1 MSRSGYTD
9 DDEDGR
15 LNLYRANVDR
25 TIAGKRGQAFLREMA
40 AALDAMPVKELVAG
54 DIVRDDGHVCA
65 IGSVALAR
73 KLDVSKLDV
82 YDGDEVGKTFGI
94 TRILACEIA
103 YENDEHRS
111 YDYEAHRFTEET
123 PEGRWKRMRAWV
135 ASCLRP
141 EPTATGVAGV

>member
-1 MSRSGYTD
+1 MSRSGYSD
-9 DDEDGR
+9 DCEAGR
-15 LNLYRANVDR
+15 LNFYRANVDR
-25 TIAGKRGQAFLREMA
+25 TIAGKRGQQFLREMS

-65 IGSVALAR
+65 IGAVAIAR
-73 KLDVSKLDV
+73 KLDVSRLDV

-111 YDYEAHRFTEET
+111 YDYEARRFTAET
-123 PEGRWKRMRAWV
+123 SAARWTRMRAWV
-135 ASCLRP
+135 SEHLAPSTDP
-141 EPTATGVAGV
+141 GKE